1 MWCRSL
7 FQSFE
12 AVIASLELKK
22 DGAVRLDRAA
32 LSLLPEI
39 EAAVAHLSSGKAGI
53 RIFDNPVLARL
64 LHLEGDIGN
73 SLKPYIRAGAKPVR
87 AILFD
92 KSGSVNWA
100 LGWHQDRT
108 IAVTQRIDTFGFSP
122 WTRKNA
128 VVHVEPPF
136 EMIESMITV
145 RIHLDKVCDKN
156 APLLIA
162 VGSHRIGKIAVDNI
176 ERAVDASQVVECTA
190 ERGDIW
196 IYATPILHASA
207 KSEVNAHRRVLQVD
221 YADFDLP
228 NGLAWCGI

>member
-1 MWCRSL
+1 M
-7 FQSFE
+7 
-12 AVIASLELKK
+12 
-22 DGAVRLDRAA
+22 RLDRAA
-32 LSLLPEI
+32 LSSLPDI
-39 EAAVAHLSSGKAGI
+39 EAAVAHLSSDKAGI

-64 LHLEGDIGN
+64 LDLEGGIGN
-73 SLKPYIRAGAKPVR
+73 SLKPFVRAGAKPVR

-108 IAVTQRIDTFGFSP
+108 IAVMRRIDTFGFGP
-122 WTRKNA
+122 WTRKHT

-136 EMIESMITV
+136 ELVEQMITV
-145 RIHLDKVCDKN
+145 RIHLDKVCDQN

-176 ERAVDASQVVECTA
+176 EQAVDACQVVECTA

-196 IYATPILHASA
+196 IYATPIIHASA
-207 KSEVNAHRRVLQVD
+207 ESKVNAHRRVLQVD

-228 NGLAWCGI
+228 NGLEWCGIQ